1 MNLLEVRRFIR
12 IVWMTCIGLPC
23 AFSVEAQLLDI
34 RLKTGR
40 NNFILQER
48 VIVNVTI
55 QNKTD
60 QLAVLANNKNWIQ
73 FSVSRARGVPVAKEG
88 QPPEGE
94 VYLLKAGET
103 IEREFQLDPYFD
115 FSEPGEYSLR
125 AVVSI
130 PNWDGEKIVSWPTR
144 IQITRGHDIAI
155 LERGVSSSA
164 EGAAPE
170 FRRYTLQKAHVDGKL
185 FLYIRVADNNTP
197 SFRVYS
203 VLPLGTM
210 VQSPRPEIGFE
221 IDAAGIAH
229 VFFQCHARH
238 YLYCTLN
245 PDGKLVARQM
255 FISDSIAGTPSM
267 TRDARGRYGVQGG
280 QRKMSAWDH
289 PAPRRRPRGLPAKEL
304 GLPNP

>member
-1 MNLLEVRRFIR
+1 
-12 IVWMTCIGLPC
+12 MTSIGLCC
-23 AFSVEAQLLDI
+23 AVNVEAQLLDI

-40 NNFILQER
+40 NNFLLQER
-48 VIVNVTI
+48 VIVGVTI

-60 QLAVLANNKNWIQ
+60 QLAVLANDKDWIQ
-73 FSVSRARGVPVAKEG
+73 FSVSRARGVPVTRKG

-103 IEREFQLDPYFD
+103 VEREFQLDPYFD

-125 AVVSI
+125 AVVAV

-155 LERGVSSSA
+155 LERGVSSSTG
-164 EGAAPE
+164 GAAPE
-170 FRRYTLQKAHVDGKL
+170 VRRYTLQKAQVEGKL
-185 FLYIRVADNNTP
+185 FLYLRAADNNTP
-197 SFRVYS
+197 SFRVYN

-221 IDAAGIAH
+221 IDAAGITH
-229 VFFQCHARH
+229 VFFQCYARH
-238 YLYCTLN
+238 YLYCTMN
-245 PDGKLVARQM
+245 PDGKLIGRQM
-255 FISDSIAGTPSM
+255 FVSDTIAGTPGM
-267 TRDARGRYGVQGG
+267 ARDVRGQFGVQGG
-280 QRKMSAWDH
+280 QRKLSAWDH